1 MGSVSDVISI
11 IRLTAT
17 LDCEKGRGE
26 NGEKGRGEN
35 GEPFLTILV
44 RFAEKGEGS
53 NQQHIIIVLYSPFLT

>member
-17 LDCEKGRGE
+17 LDCEKGRD
-26 NGEKGRGEN
+26 EN

-44 RFAEKGEGS
+44 RFAEKGEGT

>member
-17 LDCEKGRGE
+17 LDC
-26 NGEKGRGEN
+26 EKGRGEN

>member
-17 LDCEKGRGE
+17 LNCEKGRD
-26 NGEKGRGEN
+26 EN

-44 RFAEKGEGS
+44 RFAEKGEGT

>member
-17 LDCEKGRGE
+17 LDCEKGRD
-26 NGEKGRGEN
+26 EN

-44 RFAEKGEGS
+44 RFAEKEKEPINNIS
-53 NQQHIIIVLYSPFLT
+53 LLCFTPHFSPNHSI